1 MDVLV
6 VDMFMVEVDVDVNV
20 EVVTAA
26 IVTNGGSTLM
36 KITTTES
43 SSITIGELTQL
54 IFIT

>member
-1 MDVLV
+1 VDVLV